1 MKKTFK
7 INKLVRDNILTIME
21 KQNIVVHYR
30 VLEEKEYLQELKT
43 KLLEEAQEVLEET
56 NTEDVLEEMGDV
68 LEVLNGL
75 CAYYNISMDD
85 LNEKRALKTKKRG
98 NFSQRLYNTF
108 VDIQDDNPHIH
119 YFLNKPHIYPEVFEN
134 EDKSIEKK

>member
-68 LEVLNGL
+68 LEVLHGL